1 MMEFAIEID
10 GLTKKFGDFKAVD
23 NLSLKVRI
31 GEIFGLLGPNGAG
44 KTTTIRMLC
53 GLMRPSEGSIK
64 IYEYKMPDERS
75 EAIKIMGYMAQRFS
89 LYEDLTVMENLEFFG
104 KLYGISGANLKRRI
118 LELLEFLELKEFKD
132 RLAGKLSG
140 GMKQRLALAVA
151 LLHRPKLLILDEPT
165 AGVDP
170 PIRRAFWEYLRSLNK
185 EGVTI
190 LVTTHYMDEAEN
202 CDRIGLM
209 NRGKLIAIGSPKELK
224 RMAFGGDLVEIKVQ
238 GKVNELNGLKILE
251 EENHGEFSL
260 LKVLLK
266 DASSELPRL
275 LKALDEKGL
284 KVISAEPINVT
295 LEEVFIKMVM
305 RS

>member
-1 MMEFAIEID
+1 
-10 GLTKKFGDFKAVD
+10 TKKFGNFKAVD
-23 NLSLKVRI
+23 NLSLKVKI

-53 GLMRPSEGSIK
+53 GLMRPSEGSIR
-64 IYEYKMPDERS
+64 IYEYKMPEERNQ
-75 EAIKIMGYMAQRFS
+75 AIKIIGYMAQRFS
-89 LYEDLTVMENLEFFG
+89 LYEDLTIMENLEFFG
-104 KLYGISGANLKRRI
+104 NLYGINGVNLKNRI
-118 LELLEFLELKEFKD
+118 IELLEFLELKEFKD

-190 LVTTHYMDEAEN
+190 LITTHYMDEAEN
-202 CDRIGLM
+202 CDRIALM
-209 NRGKLIAIGSPKELK
+209 NRGKLIAIGSPRELK
-224 RMAFGGDLVEIKVQ
+224 KMAFGGDLVEIKIQ
-238 GKVNELNGLKILE
+238 GKLNKLEEIKILE
-251 EENHGEFSL
+251 EKNYGEFSS
-260 LKVLLK
+260 LKILLK
-266 DASSELPRL
+266 DASSELPKL
-275 LKALDEKGL
+275 LKLFDEKDV

-305 RS
+305 EN

>member
-1 MMEFAIEID
+1 MEFAIEID
-10 GLTKKFGDFKAVD
+10 GLTKKFGNFKAVD
-23 NLSLKVRI
+23 NLSLKVKI

-53 GLMRPSEGSIK
+53 GLMRPSEGSIR
-64 IYEYKMPDERS
+64 IYEYKMPEERNQ
-75 EAIKIMGYMAQRFS
+75 AIKIIGYMAQRFS
-89 LYEDLTVMENLEFFG
+89 LYEDLTIMENLEFFG
-104 KLYGISGANLKRRI
+104 NLYGINGVNLKNRI
-118 LELLEFLELKEFKD
+118 IELLEFLELKEFKD

-190 LVTTHYMDEAEN
+190 LITTHYMDEAEN
-202 CDRIGLM
+202 CDRIALM
-209 NRGKLIAIGSPKELK
+209 NRGKLIAIGSPRELK
-224 RMAFGGDLVEIKVQ
+224 KMAFGGDLVEIKIQ
-238 GKVNELNGLKILE
+238 GKLNKLEEIKILE
-251 EENHGEFSL
+251 EKNYGEFSS
-260 LKVLLK
+260 LKILLK
-266 DASSELPRL
+266 DASSELPKL
-275 LKALDEKGL
+275 LKLFDEKGV

-305 RS
+305 EN

>member
-1 MMEFAIEID
+1 MEFAIEID
-10 GLTKKFGDFKAVD
+10 GLTKKFGNFKAVD
-23 NLSLKVRI
+23 NLSLKVKI

-53 GLMRPSEGSIK
+53 GLMRPSEGSIR
-64 IYEYKMPDERS
+64 IYEYKMPEERNQ
-75 EAIKIMGYMAQRFS
+75 AIKIIGYMAQRFS
-89 LYEDLTVMENLEFFG
+89 LYEDLTIMENLEFFG
-104 KLYGISGANLKRRI
+104 NLYGINGVNLKNRI
-118 LELLEFLELKEFKD
+118 IELLEFLELKEFKD

-190 LVTTHYMDEAEN
+190 LITTHYMDEAEN
-202 CDRIGLM
+202 CDRIALM
-209 NRGKLIAIGSPKELK
+209 NRGKLIAIGSPRELK
-224 RMAFGGDLVEIKVQ
+224 KMAFGGDLVEIKIQ
-238 GKVNELNGLKILE
+238 GKLNKLEEIKILE
-251 EENHGEFSL
+251 EKNYGEFSS
-260 LKVLLK
+260 LKILLK
-266 DASSELPRL
+266 DASSELPKL
-275 LKALDEKGL
+275 LKLFDEKSV

-305 RS
+305 EN